1 MSTNM
6 SRSKSQAVYSFL
18 PHMWVASRGDGSSIT
33 AEISGWNYRRM
44 DDVYQNFIEGE
55 IKRQIRLFGN
65 RGGDISSFGIDDHV
79 HSYTIVL
86 QLIGLLLYLQD

>member
-44 DDVYQNFIEGE
+44 DDV
-55 IKRQIRLFGN
+55 
-65 RGGDISSFGIDDHV
+65 
-79 HSYTIVL
+79 
-86 QLIGLLLYLQD
+86 